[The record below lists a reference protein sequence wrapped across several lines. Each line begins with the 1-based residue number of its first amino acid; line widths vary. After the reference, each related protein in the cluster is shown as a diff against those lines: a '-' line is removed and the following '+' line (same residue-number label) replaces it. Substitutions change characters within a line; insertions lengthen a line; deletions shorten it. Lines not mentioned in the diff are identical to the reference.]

1 MPLMEYNVKELI
13 EITALVI
20 EVIGVLVLVIGIFLA
35 MGRYAFKLQG
45 ENIRSFQKIRE
56 AIGRSILLGLEIL
69 IAADIIATVVYDAQM
84 EQILKLGLIILIRT
98 FLSFTLEIEIEGK
111 LPWKQEKHRT
121 TGKK

>member
-1 MPLMEYNVKELI
+1 MEDNVKELI

-20 EVIGVLVLVIGIFLA
+20 EVIGILVLVFGTFLA

-45 ENIRSFQKIRE
+45 EDIRSFQKIRE
-56 AIGRSILLGLEIL
+56 EIGRSILLGLEIL

>member
-1 MPLMEYNVKELI
+1 MPLMEDNVKELI

-20 EVIGVLVLVIGIFLA
+20 EIIGILVLVIGTFLA

-45 ENIRSFQKIRE
+45 DNFRSFQKIRE
-56 AIGRSILLGLEIL
+56 EIGRSILLGLEIL

-98 FLSFTLEIEIEGK
+98 FLSLTLEIEIEGK
-111 LPWKQEKHRT
+111 WPWKQEKSRT
-121 TGKK
+121 TGQK

>member
-1 MPLMEYNVKELI
+1 MLLMEDSVKELI

-20 EVIGVLVLVIGIFLA
+20 EVIGILVLVIGTFLA

-56 AIGRSILLGLEIL
+56 EIGRSILLGLEIL

-84 EQILKLGLIILIRT
+84 DQILKLGLIILIRT
-98 FLSFTLEIEIEGK
+98 FLSFTLEVEIEGK

-121 TGKK
+121 TGKE

>member
-1 MPLMEYNVKELI
+1 MEDNVKELI

-20 EVIGVLVLVIGIFLA
+20 EIIGILVLVIGTFLA

-45 ENIRSFQKIRE
+45 DNFRSFQKIRE
-56 AIGRSILLGLEIL
+56 EIGRSILLGLEIL

-111 LPWKQEKHRT
+111 WPWKQEKSRT
-121 TGKK
+121 TGQK